1 MQKIKAS
8 VPAAHRLNGCSSQ
21 ALEHRLSSCDPWGL
35 VALQH
40 VGFSQTRDQTRVPQ
54 VGSRFLSTAPPE
66 KSSFCLSWFELTLTM
81 TLQMGI
87 PEDPVSGCD
96 CLVTVDSYGCNFHAE
111 AFYIL
116 WFI

>member
-1 MQKIKAS
+1 M
-8 VPAAHRLNGCSSQ
+8 
-21 ALEHRLSSCDPWGL
+21 GL

-40 VGFSQTRDQTRVPQ
+40 VGFSRTRDQSRVPQ

-66 KSSFCLSWFELTLTM
+66 KSSFCLSWFELTFDHDSAN
-81 TLQMGI
+81 GN
-87 PEDPVSGCD
+87 PREDPVSGCD